1 MEITF
6 LDAPTLQLERRGGG
20 LVLLNEGRATPL
32 APPRRALPL
41 SQPEEYIVLSDSDG
55 NEIGW
60 LRRLDELTQSSR
72 NALLDTLSETY
83 AVMRIRRVLEVER
96 EAISGNIRWRVEI
109 ENEELPEDSESSETE
124 ETDDASAGVGARL
137 LKKLSRDKD
146 ETETAGSEEREFS
159 IAGAEDV
166 QTARYP
172 QIYIVDVE
180 RNRYEILDCEALDI
194 ESRRQAERF
203 F

>member
-1 MEITF
+1 MQITF
-6 LDAPTLQLERRGGG
+6 LDSKTLQLERRNGA

-41 SQPEEYIVLSDSDG
+41 SQPDEYIVLSDSDG
-55 NEIGW
+55 NEVGW
-60 LRRLDELTQSSR
+60 LRHLNELTDASR
-72 NALLDTLSETY
+72 AALDDTLSETY

-109 ENEELPEDSESSETE
+109 ENEATPDETNSEVAESDDTVSE
-124 ETDDASAGVGARL
+124 GVGTRL
-137 LKKLSRDKD
+137 FKKLSRDKEEPD
-146 ETETAGSEEREFS
+146 NAGSEEREFF
-159 IAGAEDV
+159 IAGQEDV

-172 QIYIVDVE
+172 QIYIVDTE